1 MDYFKNLLQLL
12 LSPEAGWEDVSGSMP
27 RPAALVRSGM
37 LPLFA
42 VAALSQLLAL
52 AYDRY
57 APADA
62 TVIRAAGVFVS
73 LLMAFFVGKSA
84 FDWLLPSITEGE
96 VNKRKAD
103 SVVVYTM
110 GLMALACTVPALLP
124 VRLALNFIL
133 PIGVALVAMK
143 AATYLR
149 LRPGKGGMLFL
160 LCLASMSMVTILV
173 QQLIDYTLK

>member
-27 RPAALVRSGM
+27 RPSALARTGM

-42 VAALSQLLAL
+42 AAALSQLVAL

-62 TVIRAAGVFVS
+62 AAIRAAGVFVS
-73 LLMAFFVGKSA
+73 LLMAYFAGMAA
-84 FDWLLPSITEGE
+84 FDALLPHMVEGE
-96 VNKRKAD
+96 VNNRKTH

-110 GLMALACTVPALLP
+110 GLMALACMVPALLP

-143 AATYLR
+143 AAAYLR
-149 LRPGKGGMLFL
+149 LRPGKSGLLFL
-160 LCLASMSMVTILV
+160 LCLCSMSMVTILV